1 MQHEVSEDTAALLLN
16 VGVLS
21 QGQALIDHSVLHI
34 ELKAKVQLTPLSLLF
49 SFSVLQWLHLHVASL
64 CTCMRL
70 TQSSITIN
78 QSHFL
83 CGSWSFFTL
92 LACVLVSVCMCV
104 CVFVCI
110 HFADM
115 QAGGHPSRR
124 QAGEGGKRGGGC
136 MRAVVQKYREELLLA
151 LAVSAVAVARPKQL
165 QSIHP
170 HFPLPLHPTSPLLLI
185 PLRFHPTSKE
195 VCDMASAE
203 LAGRLELLHLGPS
216 TVSYRV
222 NIQQGSW
229 KAKQLCPF
237 FFFESCHLPSG
248 TLAVWHTLACSQPL
262 RRHFRFSEIM
272 VQQIV

>member
-1 MQHEVSEDTAALLLN
+1 
-16 VGVLS
+16 
-21 QGQALIDHSVLHI
+21 
-34 ELKAKVQLTPLSLLF
+34 
-49 SFSVLQWLHLHVASL
+49 
-64 CTCMRL
+64 MRL

-170 HFPLPLHPTSPLLLI
+170 HLPLPLHPTSPLLLI

-237 FFFESCHLPSG
+237 SFFLRVLSSSIRYSGSLTHASMLPATSPPFPFLGDHGATDCVIATFWHCWTRHLRDGQNLPWQMLPQ
-248 TLAVWHTLACSQPL
+248 TFL
-262 RRHFRFSEIM
+262 
-272 VQQIV
+272 